1 MLIEA
6 LLDTLEHISSRGTEG
21 RSVVLITWSFNLPST
36 PGWDDVS
43 DLIGKK
49 SPSSVLLHLMLGCS
63 SLADTFGR
71 LHLRG
76 PR

>member
-21 RSVVLITWSFNLPST
+21 RSVVLITWSFKGPP
-36 PGWDDVS
+36 PGWTDVI

-49 SPSSVLLHLMLGCS
+49 NHSSVLLPLMLGCS
-63 SLADTFGR
+63 SLADAFGR
-71 LHLRG
+71 LHLQGHR
-76 PR
+76 